1 MNPECI
7 YPRTDDHDT
16 VYLKNVINNPN
27 ICVGDFTI
35 YNDFVNDPRQFEKN
49 NVLYHYPINHD
60 KLVIGKFCSIACGAK
75 FLFTSANHTQTS
87 LSTYPFPIFFEEWG
101 LDVQNITTAWDNKGA
116 IIIGNDVWIGYEAV
130 ILSGVTI
137 GDGAIIGARAVVT
150 RDIPPYTIAAGVPA
164 KPIRRRFDV
173 ETIARLEELRWWDW
187 EEEKTRQNIAAIQS
201 GNIEA
206 LCRAAKE

>member
-1 MNPECI
+1 M
-7 YPRTDDHDT
+7 
-16 VYLKNVINNPN
+16 
-27 ICVGDFTI
+27 
-35 YNDFVNDPRQFEKN
+35 
-49 NVLYHYPINHD
+49 
-60 KLVIGKFCSIACGAK
+60 
-75 FLFTSANHTQTS
+75 
-87 LSTYPFPIFFEEWG
+87 
-101 LDVQNITTAWDNKGA
+101 
-116 IIIGNDVWIGYEAV
+116 WIGYEAV

-187 EEEKTRQNIAAIQS
+187 EEEKIRQNIAAIQS
-201 GNIEA
+201 GNIEV

>member
-1 MNPECI
+1 M
-7 YPRTDDHDT
+7 
-16 VYLKNVINNPN
+16 
-27 ICVGDFTI
+27 
-35 YNDFVNDPRQFEKN
+35 
-49 NVLYHYPINHD
+49 
-60 KLVIGKFCSIACGAK
+60 
-75 FLFTSANHTQTS
+75 
-87 LSTYPFPIFFEEWG
+87 
-101 LDVQNITTAWDNKGA
+101 
-116 IIIGNDVWIGYEAV
+116 WIGYEAV

-187 EEEKTRQNIAAIQS
+187 EEEKIRQNIAAIQS

>member
-1 MNPECI
+1 M
-7 YPRTDDHDT
+7 
-16 VYLKNVINNPN
+16 
-27 ICVGDFTI
+27 
-35 YNDFVNDPRQFEKN
+35 
-49 NVLYHYPINHD
+49 
-60 KLVIGKFCSIACGAK
+60 
-75 FLFTSANHTQTS
+75 
-87 LSTYPFPIFFEEWG
+87 
-101 LDVQNITTAWDNKGA
+101 
-116 IIIGNDVWIGYEAV
+116 

-137 GDGAIIGARAVVT
+137 GDGAIIGARAMVT

-187 EEEKTRQNIAAIQS
+187 EEEKIRQNIAAIQS

>member
-1 MNPECI
+1 MS
-7 YPRTDDHDT
+7 RGLGD
-16 VYLKNVINNPN
+16 VYK
-27 ICVGDFTI
+27 
-35 YNDFVNDPRQFEKN
+35 RQ
-49 NVLYHYPINHD
+49 
-60 KLVIGKFCSIACGAK
+60 
-75 FLFTSANHTQTS
+75 
-87 LSTYPFPIFFEEWG
+87 
-101 LDVQNITTAWDNKGA
+101 
-116 IIIGNDVWIGYEAV
+116 GYEAV

-187 EEEKTRQNIAAIQS
+187 EEEKIRQNIAAIRN
-201 GNIEA
+201 GDIEA

>member
-1 MNPECI
+1 M
-7 YPRTDDHDT
+7 
-16 VYLKNVINNPN
+16 
-27 ICVGDFTI
+27 
-35 YNDFVNDPRQFEKN
+35 
-49 NVLYHYPINHD
+49 
-60 KLVIGKFCSIACGAK
+60 
-75 FLFTSANHTQTS
+75 
-87 LSTYPFPIFFEEWG
+87 
-101 LDVQNITTAWDNKGA
+101 
-116 IIIGNDVWIGYEAV
+116 WIGYEAV

-187 EEEKTRQNIAAIQS
+187 EEEKIRQNIAAIRN

-206 LCRAAKE
+206 LCCAAKE

>member
-1 MNPECI
+1 M
-7 YPRTDDHDT
+7 
-16 VYLKNVINNPN
+16 
-27 ICVGDFTI
+27 
-35 YNDFVNDPRQFEKN
+35 
-49 NVLYHYPINHD
+49 
-60 KLVIGKFCSIACGAK
+60 
-75 FLFTSANHTQTS
+75 
-87 LSTYPFPIFFEEWG
+87 
-101 LDVQNITTAWDNKGA
+101 
-116 IIIGNDVWIGYEAV
+116 WIGYEAV

-187 EEEKTRQNIAAIQS
+187 EEEKIRQNIAAIRN
-201 GNIEA
+201 GNIEV

>member
-1 MNPECI
+1 M
-7 YPRTDDHDT
+7 
-16 VYLKNVINNPN
+16 
-27 ICVGDFTI
+27 
-35 YNDFVNDPRQFEKN
+35 
-49 NVLYHYPINHD
+49 
-60 KLVIGKFCSIACGAK
+60 
-75 FLFTSANHTQTS
+75 
-87 LSTYPFPIFFEEWG
+87 
-101 LDVQNITTAWDNKGA
+101 
-116 IIIGNDVWIGYEAV
+116 WIGYEAV

-187 EEEKTRQNIAAIQS
+187 EEEKIRQNIAAIQS

-206 LCRAAKE
+206 LCRTAKE

>member
-1 MNPECI
+1 M
-7 YPRTDDHDT
+7 
-16 VYLKNVINNPN
+16 
-27 ICVGDFTI
+27 
-35 YNDFVNDPRQFEKN
+35 
-49 NVLYHYPINHD
+49 
-60 KLVIGKFCSIACGAK
+60 
-75 FLFTSANHTQTS
+75 
-87 LSTYPFPIFFEEWG
+87 
-101 LDVQNITTAWDNKGA
+101 
-116 IIIGNDVWIGYEAV
+116 WIGYEAV

-187 EEEKTRQNIAAIQS
+187 EKEKIRQNIAAIRN
-201 GNIEA
+201 GDIEA

>member
-1 MNPECI
+1 M
-7 YPRTDDHDT
+7 
-16 VYLKNVINNPN
+16 
-27 ICVGDFTI
+27 
-35 YNDFVNDPRQFEKN
+35 EK
-49 NVLYHYPINHD
+49 
-60 KLVIGKFCSIACGAK
+60 S
-75 FLFTSANHTQTS
+75 
-87 LSTYPFPIFFEEWG
+87 
-101 LDVQNITTAWDNKGA
+101 NITTAWDNKGD

-150 RDIPPYTIAAGVPA
+150 RDIPPYTIAAGLPA

-173 ETIARLEELRWWDW
+173 ETIAQLEELRWWDW
-187 EEEKTRQNIAAIQS
+187 EEEKIRQNIAAIQS

>member
-1 MNPECI
+1 M
-7 YPRTDDHDT
+7 
-16 VYLKNVINNPN
+16 
-27 ICVGDFTI
+27 
-35 YNDFVNDPRQFEKN
+35 
-49 NVLYHYPINHD
+49 
-60 KLVIGKFCSIACGAK
+60 
-75 FLFTSANHTQTS
+75 
-87 LSTYPFPIFFEEWG
+87 
-101 LDVQNITTAWDNKGA
+101 
-116 IIIGNDVWIGYEAV
+116 WIGYEAV

-187 EEEKTRQNIAAIQS
+187 EEEKIRQNIAAIRN
-201 GNIEA
+201 GDIEA